1 MELSGPGLD
10 FMGNFFIIDSVSPFS
25 SFFFLS
31 DFLFL
36 IELVLDFVVK

>member
-10 FMGNFFIIDSVSPFS
+10 FMGNFFIIDSISPFS
-25 SFFFLS
+25 RVFFS

-36 IELVLDFVVK
+36 LELVLDFVVK